1 MAPRPRI
8 RLLDYRRSQ
17 YCSSR
22 IFYEELPFNIHLIE
36 HHAETLIIIFKGERD
51 IKCNKNI

>member
-22 IFYEELPFNIHLIE
+22 IFYEELAFNIHLIE